1 MKYKII
7 YTGFCLVLLCG
18 FAATAYSQKSNTD
31 GQNMAKAECVED
43 LVIGQ
48 NVLNQD
54 NKVEQASKTLKVSNV
69 VFKGGNV
76 TYQAGKRIV
85 LSGFRAKGGSRVVL
99 RIVPCANASAKT
111 KPLLNARSEDIGI
124 NHLQLYPNP
133 TKNSFVIALPLKSN
147 EQKTSNQLVEV
158 YSLLGTTV
166 LKRNVKPGEKIA
178 IDLTNKPK
186 GIYLVKYVTNG
197 EVIIKKVIHQ

>member
-7 YTGFCLVLLCG
+7 YAGFCLVLLCG
-18 FAATAYSQKSNTD
+18 FAATAY
-31 GQNMAKAECVED
+31 GQNIAKAECVED

-48 NVLNQD
+48 NVLTQE

-69 VFKGGNV
+69 VFKGGKV
-76 TYQAGKRIV
+76 TYQAGKKIV
-85 LSGFRAKGGSRVVL
+85 LSEFRAKGGSRVVL
-99 RIVPCANASAKT
+99 RIVPCANAST
-111 KPLLNARSEDIGI
+111 KAETLLNARSADIGI

-133 TKNSFVIALPLKSN
+133 TKSSFVIALPLKPN
-147 EQKTSNQLVEV
+147 AQKANSQLVEV

-166 LKRNVKPGEKIA
+166 LKKNVKPGEKIA